1 VISRRTFVVTTASA
15 LGVVPHLRI
24 GRRSRFEPWL
34 EIDRAALAAN
44 VREVSRLAG
53 GRSLLAVV
61 KNNAYG
67 LGLREAGPVFAAQ
80 PEVAALAVVKPE
92 EALALRDAGVT
103 KPVLLMGR
111 AADDVQTEL
120 VARDVRLAVFWD
132 EAPRDLSR
140 LAERLGRPVPIH
152 LYIDTGMNRLGMPH
166 ARALQWITAL
176 ARERDLVVEGTFTE
190 LAETDFDGTQLARF
204 VDLTTRARAGGAP
217 LGRLHAASSHAL
229 FFRDDAAL
237 DLVRPGLALYGA
249 YPAGAARARA
259 ALQPAFR
266 LRARV
271 LRVERLA
278 AGEAVSYGRSYVAR
292 EPTWIATLPAGHTD
306 GYPRGAVKGCE
317 ILIAGRTYRVIGA
330 VSAGHMI
337 VEVGPQKTVEVG
349 DVATLVGPDHP
360 AIHPNTV
367 AERAQVS
374 VYDVLMHLN
383 PILPRLASPTD

>member
-1 VISRRTFVVTTASA
+1 MAISRRFFLVTTAGA
-15 LGVVPHLRI
+15 LGVVPHVRI
-24 GRRSRFEPWL
+24 GRGTRFEPWL

-44 VREVSRLAG
+44 VRAVSRLAG
-53 GRSLLAVV
+53 GLSLLAVV

-67 LGLREAGPVFAAQ
+67 LGLREAGPVLAAQ
-80 PEVAALAVVKPE
+80 PEVAGLAVVKPE

-111 AADDVQTEL
+111 AADDAQREL

-132 EAPRDLSR
+132 EASRDLTR
-140 LAERLGRPVPIH
+140 LAERLGRAVPIH
-152 LYIDTGMNRLGMPH
+152 LYIDTGMSRLGMPH
-166 ARALQWITAL
+166 ARALAWIEGV
-176 ARERDLVVEGTFTE
+176 ARERRLAVEGTFTE

-204 VDLTTRARAGGAP
+204 LDLTTRARAGGAA

-229 FFRDDAAL
+229 FFREDAAL

-249 YPAGAARARA
+249 YPAGAPKGRA

-266 LRARV
+266 LKARV

-278 AGEAVSYGRSYVAR
+278 AGDAVSYGRNYVAR

-317 ILIAGRTYRVIGA
+317 ILIAGRPYRVIGA
-330 VSAGHMI
+330 VSAGHTI

-360 AIHPNTV
+360 AIHPNAV

-383 PILPRLASPTD
+383 PTLPRLEVR